1 MASYL
6 HIHSGDAVAVALQD
20 LPAGFQVS
28 ANGYDFA
35 LLEPIPAG
43 HKFAL
48 VAIASGQSVIKYGYS
63 IGVASCAIQQGAHV
77 HSHNLHS
84 GLTARDDYQYQ
95 PQGEELSNTVSLPGN
110 LPSTF
115 DGYLRKNGEAGVRN
129 EIWVIP
135 TVGCVNGTADAI
147 VRTFLARNPAHGT
160 DAVWSLKHPYGCSQL
175 AEDHEN
181 TRYILKNM
189 VLHPNAGGVL
199 VLGLGCENNQIGA
212 FRELLGDYDSERVI
226 FLESQKLKN
235 EVEEGVA
242 ALEQLARVASAD
254 KRVSLPL
261 SALRVGLKCGGSDGF
276 SGITANPLLGRFSDW
291 LISAGGTTVLTE
303 VPEMFGAETLLM
315 NRCTGVDLF
324 EKTVGLINSTKQAF
338 VSQGLEVYENPSPGN
353 RAGGITTLEEKSL
366 GCVQKGGHALV
377 KGVMSIHDRLGK
389 QGLHLLEGPGNDMVA
404 ITLLAASGCQI
415 ILFTTG
421 RGTPL
426 GGAVPTVK
434 VSTNSA
440 LADNKP
446 HWIDFNAG
454 SLLEGEEMPQL
465 TSRFIEKVLSIA
477 GGEPTRAEEGGYRE
491 IAIYKTGVTL

>member
-1 MASYL
+1 MASFL
-6 HIHSGDAVAVALQD
+6 HINAADSVAVALHD
-20 LPAGFQVS
+20 LPAGFSVAVGQHTFTLPE
-28 ANGYDFA
+28 AIA
-35 LLEPIPAG
+35 AG
-43 HKFAL
+43 HKFAIRP
-48 VAIASGQSVIKYGYS
+48 IAANTPVLKYGYS
-63 IGVASCAIQQGAHV
+63 IGVSVTDIAQGAHV

-84 GLTARDDYQYQ
+84 GLKAGDEYRYQ
-95 PQGEELSNTVSLPGN
+95 PEGTALLESPELSGT

-115 DGYLRKNGEAGVRN
+115 EGYLRKNGEAGVRN
-129 EIWVIP
+129 ELWVVP

-147 VRTFLARNPAHGT
+147 VRTFLARNPTHGL
-160 DAVWSLKHPYGCSQL
+160 DAVWSAKHPYGCSQL

-181 TRYILKNM
+181 TRFILKNL

-212 FRELLGDYDSERVI
+212 FRELLGDYDPDRVL

-254 KRVSLPL
+254 KRVPLPL

-315 NRCTGVDLF
+315 NRCTGADLF

-389 QGLHLLEGPGNDMVA
+389 PGLHLLEGPGNDMVA

-440 LADNKP
+440 LAENKP

-454 SLLEGEEMPQL
+454 TLLEGEEMSAL
-465 TSRFIEKVLSIA
+465 TTRFIAHVLSIA
-477 GGEPTRAEEGGYRE
+477 AGQPTRAEEGGYRE

>member
-1 MASYL
+1 MASFL
-6 HIHSGDAVAVALQD
+6 HIDAADSVAVALHD
-20 LPAGFQVS
+20 LPAGFSVTIGKQHFS
-28 ANGYDFA
+28 

-43 HKFAL
+43 HKFAI
-48 VAIASGQSVIKYGYS
+48 VPIAAGTPVRKYGYS
-63 IGVASCAIQQGAHV
+63 IGVAVADILQGAHV

-84 GLTARDDYQYQ
+84 GLSARDEYRYL
-95 PQGEELSNTVSLPGN
+95 PQGSELSDSHALPGSLP
-110 LPSTF
+110 SVF

-129 EIWVIP
+129 ELWVIP

-147 VRTFLARNPAHGT
+147 VRTFLARNPAHGL
-160 DAVWSLKHPYGCSQL
+160 DAIWSAKHPYGCSQL

-181 TRYILKNM
+181 TRFILKNL

-212 FRELLGDYDSERVI
+212 FRELLGDYDPDRVL

-254 KRVSLPL
+254 KRVPLPL

-315 NRCTGVDLF
+315 NRCTGADLF

-389 QGLHLLEGPGNDMVA
+389 PGLHLLEGPGNDMVA

-440 LADNKP
+440 LAENKP

-454 SLLEGEEMPQL
+454 TLLEGEEMSAL
-465 TSRFIEKVLSIA
+465 TTRFIAHVLSIA
-477 GGEPTRAEEGGYRE
+477 AGQPTRAEEGGYRE